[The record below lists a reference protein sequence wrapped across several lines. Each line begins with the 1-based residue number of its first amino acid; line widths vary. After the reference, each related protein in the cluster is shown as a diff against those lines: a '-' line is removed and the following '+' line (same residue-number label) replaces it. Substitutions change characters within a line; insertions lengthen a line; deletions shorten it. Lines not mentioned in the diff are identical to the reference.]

1 MWLNGFKNHSHFS
14 ITFFSITFQQN
25 DFLSVS
31 WSLCEFSCVY
41 PQPTIIIHTKTLR
54 CLYFP
59 ESPGQVHIT
68 GPFLAAWG
76 MPPHRPPVA
85 FLGCHIQDIHTTPT
99 GSQLLLLLSLSLFPS
114 LWSLGILKSPPI
126 LQLLSE
132 THFLPKQCP
141 LFPTSSNEL
150 LPLNLALVLPSAV
163 CT

>member
-1 MWLNGFKNHSHFS
+1 MWLNGFKNHSDFS

-31 WSLCEFSCVY
+31 WSLCELFSRVY
-41 PQPTIIIHTKTLR
+41 PQLTIIIHTKALW

-59 ESPGQVHIT
+59 ESPGQVHILV
-68 GPFLAAWG
+68 PFLQPEG
-76 MPPHRPPVA
+76 CPRPPVA
-85 FLGCHIQDIHTTPT
+85 FLGCHIQDIHSTPT
-99 GSQLLLLLSLSLFPS
+99 GSQLPLLLSLSLFPS

-141 LFPTSSNEL
+141 LFPISSNEL
-150 LPLNLALVLPSAV
+150 LPLNSAIVLPFAV